1 LINIKVLYGI
11 QCHGKAVTYDC
22 CRHYLTNDEFKA
34 RSNEDA
40 KIKIKKTIFDVAVF
54 KSVFRLSLIKKNTAL
69 FQVKNLCV
77 TE

>member
-1 LINIKVLYGI
+1 MINIKVLYGI

-40 KIKIKKTIFDVAVF
+40 KIKIKKTIFDVAVL
-54 KSVFRLSLIKKNTAL
+54 KSVFWLSLIKKYGIISGE
-69 FQVKNLCV
+69 KSLCY
-77 TE
+77 